1 MLSLLASAH
10 LVLITSLLVGSSGI
24 AQASA
29 SEPLVAASASTASAS
44 TASTST
50 VSAST
55 SDDPARPSARCI
67 SLTDGVLDLRILA
80 NVTDVWSLDA
90 NASIGGSK
98 GEVTLYVVSGSPTL
112 TVSLQFDKLSDKTVI
127 TDADGKVTTQI
138 PITTRDAVSTT
149 VSIAEGKTLEILAL
163 GRDGAAAAAMIPGD
177 PKPVGASNKAVIK
190 PVTTCPTRAASPAPS
205 LRHS

>member
-29 SEPLVAASASTASAS
+29 SEHLVTASASTASAS
-44 TASTST
+44 TAS
-50 VSAST
+50 AST
-55 SDDPARPSARCI
+55 SDDSARPSARCI
-67 SLTDGVLDLRILA
+67 PLTDGVLDLRILA

-112 TVSLQFDKLSDKTVI
+112 TVSLQFDKLSDKTII
-127 TDADGKVTTQI
+127 TDADGKVTTLI

-149 VSIAEGKTLEILAL
+149 ASIAEGKTLEILAL
-163 GRDGAAAAAMIPGD
+163 GRDGAAAAMIPGD

-190 PVTTCPTRAASPAPS
+190 PVTTCPT
-205 LRHS
+205 